1 MVTAQSRSRN
11 DQETINMASLET
23 EIRAVPLESAERT
36 EDELGQGL
44 DVSDD
49 EINVFGDTG
58 GVAL

>member
-11 DQETINMASLET
+11 DQETINMASLEN

-49 EINVFGDTG
+49 EIIVFGDTG

>member
-1 MVTAQSRSRN
+1 
-11 DQETINMASLET
+11 MASLEN
-23 EIRAVPLESAERT
+23 EIGAVLLESAERT

-49 EINVFGDTG
+49 EIIAFGDTG

>member
-11 DQETINMASLET
+11 DQETINMASLEI

-49 EINVFGDTG
+49 EIIVFGDTG

>member
-1 MVTAQSRSRN
+1 
-11 DQETINMASLET
+11 MASLEI